1 MDVQEKRKRLD
12 LGSKGSWKD
21 FINMDYM
28 KTCVYTDEKETKEGK
43 TLKT

>member
-1 MDVQEKRKRLD
+1 MSKRKKEIRFR
-12 LGSKGSWKD
+12 SKGSWKD